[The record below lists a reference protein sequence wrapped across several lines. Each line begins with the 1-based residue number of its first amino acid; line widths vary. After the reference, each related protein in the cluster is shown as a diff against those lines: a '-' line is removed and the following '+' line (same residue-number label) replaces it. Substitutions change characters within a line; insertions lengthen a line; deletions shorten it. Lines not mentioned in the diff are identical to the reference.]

1 MSFLKDLFGARKGK
15 TITQEAMQTDEQ
27 KAAMKMLSDFAAT
40 GNFGGYNAGDAY
52 GGSLGD
58 YEMTDATKLGQSQL
72 MDMLKSAMP
81 EAFSMGQQEFKDVL
95 ASDKYD
101 PYAENGVYSGFK
113 RNVMRESQDAKDAL
127 QRDLALTG
135 DMYSSDRAKQLG
147 ILGERT
153 SNSLQDKLAEL
164 YDQYVTRRLG
174 AAEKLG
180 SMGIQEEGLKQ
191 NRINLASTIGDMQR
205 QLNDQKAKAKYADWI
220 RAREEQQSQID
231 AAKTL
236 FQKDVPYGLKSITGP
251 DKPSTF
257 MSMLGELNP
266 IVGSYNT
273 QKYGYST
280 NQNSLANERENIK
293 KMFGGGIGNGSAAM
307 PGATRRLPE
316 SSGSSESI
324 GQGSG
329 IAQILK
335 LLLTAGI

>member
-27 KAAMKMLSDFAAT
+27 KNAMKMLSDFAST
-40 GNFGGYNAGDAY
+40 GNFGDYNAGDAY

-81 EAFSMGQQEFKDVL
+81 EAFTMGQQEFKDVL
-95 ASDKYD
+95 ATDKYD
-101 PYAENGVYSGFK
+101 PYAKGSLYEGFK
-113 RNVMRESQDAKDAL
+113 RNTMRESQDAKDAL

-164 YDQYVTRRLG
+164 YDQYSQRRLS
-174 AAEKLG
+174 AAQQLG
-180 SMGIQEEGLKQ
+180 QMGQQEESMNS

-205 QLNDQKAKAKYADWI
+205 QLNDQKAKAQYADWT
-220 RAREEQQSQID
+220 RARGEQQSQID
-231 AAKTL
+231 AAKIL

-257 MSMLGELNP
+257 MSMVGELNP

-280 NQNSLANERENIK
+280 NQNSLANIMK
-293 KMFGGGIGNGSAAM
+293 FFTGGGGTGSSSSTSSSSGTASSGNGA
-307 PGATRRLPE
+307 
-316 SSGSSESI
+316 
-324 GQGSG
+324 G

>member
-1 MSFLKDLFGARKGK
+1 MSWLSSLFSPRKGK
-15 TITQEAMQTDEQ
+15 TITQETMQTDEQ
-27 KAAMKMLSDFAAT
+27 KNAMKMLSDFAST
-40 GNFGGYNAGDAY
+40 GNFGDYNAGDAY

-58 YEMTDATKLGQSQL
+58 YEMTDTTKLGQSQL
-72 MDMLKSAMP
+72 MDMLKSALP
-81 EAFSMGQQEFKDVL
+81 EAFTMGQQEFKDVL
-95 ASDKYD
+95 ATDKYD
-101 PYAENGVYSGFK
+101 PYAKGSLYEGFK
-113 RNVMRESQDAKDAL
+113 RNTMRESQDAKDAL

-164 YDQYVTRRLG
+164 YDTYSQRRLG
-174 AAEKLG
+174 AAQQLG
-180 SMGIQEEGLKQ
+180 TMGQQEESMKS

-205 QLNDQKAKAKYADWI
+205 QLNDQKAKAQYADWT
-220 RAREEQQSQID
+220 RARGEQQSQID

-280 NQNSLANERENIK
+280 NQNSLANEKDNIMK
-293 KMFGGGIGNGSAAM
+293 FFTGGGGTGSSSSTSSSSGTASDGNGA
-307 PGATRRLPE
+307 
-316 SSGSSESI
+316 
-324 GQGSG
+324 G

>member
-1 MSFLKDLFGARKGK
+1 MSIISDLFKKKKGQ

-27 KAAMKMLSDFAAT
+27 KNAMKMLSDFAST
-40 GNFGGYNAGDAY
+40 GNFGDYSAGDAY

-58 YEMTDATKLGQSQL
+58 YEMTDTTKLGKSQL
-72 MDMLKSAMP
+72 MDMLKSALP
-81 EAFSMGQQEFKDVL
+81 EAFTMGQQEFKDVL
-95 ASDKYD
+95 ATDKYD
-101 PYAENGVYSGFK
+101 PYAKGSLYEGFK
-113 RNVMRESQDAKDAL
+113 RNTMRESQDAKDAL

-153 SNSLQDKLAEL
+153 NNSLQDKLAEL
-164 YDQYVTRRLG
+164 YDTYSQRRLS
-174 AAEKLG
+174 AAQQLG
-180 SMGIQEEGLKQ
+180 TMGQQEESMKS

-205 QLNDQKAKAKYADWI
+205 QLNDQKAKAQYADWT
-220 RAREEQQSQID
+220 RARGEQQSQID
-231 AAKTL
+231 AAKIL

-251 DKPSTF
+251 DKPSIF

-266 IVGSYNT
+266 AVGSYNT

-280 NQNSLANERENIK
+280 NQNSLANEKNSVTN
-293 KMFGGGIGNGSAAM
+293 FFTGGGAGAGGGSGSNGS
-307 PGATRRLPE
+307 GSN
-316 SSGSSESI
+316 SSSNSENSA
-324 GQGSG
+324 G

>member
-1 MSFLKDLFGARKGK
+1 MSWLSSLFSPRKGK
-15 TITQEAMQTDEQ
+15 TITQETMQTDEQ
-27 KAAMKMLSDFAAT
+27 KNAMKMLSDFAST
-40 GNFGGYNAGDAY
+40 GNFGDYNAGDAY

-58 YEMTDATKLGQSQL
+58 YEMTDTTKLGQSQL
-72 MDMLKSAMP
+72 MDMLKSALP
-81 EAFSMGQQEFKDVL
+81 EAFTMGQQEFKDVL
-95 ASDKYD
+95 ATDKYD
-101 PYAENGVYSGFK
+101 PYAKGSLYEGFK
-113 RNVMRESQDAKDAL
+113 RNTMRESQDAKDAL

-164 YDQYVTRRLG
+164 YDTYSQRRLS
-174 AAEKLG
+174 AAQQLG
-180 SMGIQEEGLKQ
+180 TMGQQEESMKS

-205 QLNDQKAKAKYADWI
+205 QLNDQKAKAQYADWT
-220 RAREEQQSQID
+220 RARGEQQSQID

-280 NQNSLANERENIK
+280 NQNSLANEKDNIMK
-293 KMFGGGIGNGSAAM
+293 FFTGGGGTGSSSSTSSSSGTASDGNGA
-307 PGATRRLPE
+307 
-316 SSGSSESI
+316 
-324 GQGSG
+324 G

>member
-1 MSFLKDLFGARKGK
+1 MSWLSSLFKPKAGK

-27 KAAMKMLSDFAAT
+27 KNAMKMLSDFAST
-40 GNFGGYNAGDAY
+40 GNFGDYNAGDAY

-81 EAFSMGQQEFKDVL
+81 EAFTMGQQEFKDVL
-95 ASDKYD
+95 ATDKYD
-101 PYAENGVYSGFK
+101 PYAKGSLYEGFK
-113 RNVMRESQDAKDAL
+113 RNTMRESQDAKDAL

-164 YDQYVTRRLG
+164 YDQYSQRRLS
-174 AAEKLG
+174 AAQQLG
-180 SMGIQEEGLKQ
+180 QMGQQEESMNS

-280 NQNSLANERENIK
+280 NQNSLANEKDNIMK
-293 KMFGGGIGNGSAAM
+293 FFTGGGGTGSSSSTSSSSGTASSGNGA
-307 PGATRRLPE
+307 
-316 SSGSSESI
+316 
-324 GQGSG
+324 G

>member
-1 MSFLKDLFGARKGK
+1 MSWISDLFKKKKGQ
-15 TITQEAMQTDEQ
+15 TITQETMQTDEQ
-27 KAAMKMLSDFAAT
+27 KQAMKMLSDFAQT

-81 EAFSMGQQEFKDVL
+81 EAFTMGQQEFKDVL
-95 ASDKYD
+95 ATDKYD
-101 PYAENGVYSGFK
+101 PYAKGSLYEGFK
-113 RNVMRESQDAKDAL
+113 RNTMRESQDAKDAL

-164 YDQYVTRRLG
+164 YDQYSQRRLS
-174 AAEKLG
+174 AAQQLG
-180 SMGIQEEGLKQ
+180 QMGQQEESMNS

-280 NQNSLANERENIK
+280 NQNSLANEKDNIMK
-293 KMFGGGIGNGSAAM
+293 FFTGGGGTGSSSSTSSSSGTASSGNGA
-307 PGATRRLPE
+307 
-316 SSGSSESI
+316 
-324 GQGSG
+324 G